1 MLNKPWDSTTISA
14 SVEREVGPPSAYGV
28 ESTWTLAK
36 NMNSISECALFC
48 KRGDRVIP
56 FVTSVGL
63 PRETA
68 EYWECDWSMG
78 DLFPHDIMPAR
89 SMSSMLALISALKS
103 IVGFLKARCDMGDI
117 FFFDRDL
124 SEPIDDIVALFWSS
138 YFPHPDDCRPK
149 PEG

>member
-1 MLNKPWDSTTISA
+1 MQPATTSLVEFGLATAGASTL
-14 SVEREVGPPSAYGV
+14 
-28 ESTWTLAK
+28 TLAK
-36 NMNSISECALFC
+36 NMNPISDCALFC
-48 KRGDRVIP
+48 KRGDKVIP
-56 FVTSVGL
+56 FVASVGL

-124 SEPIDDIVALFWSS
+124 SKPIDDIVALFWSS

-149 PEG
+149 SEG